1 LPGRLLNS
9 LLRVLPLLVLLVA
22 IDLQAK
28 PVLEYRIE
36 GLQRAQRNN
45 VEAWLGPPP
54 ETRAARANFVSSVRN
69 RVESSLQAL
78 GYYRADVDISLDRER
93 EPWRLLIAVDPG
105 NPVIVSALDLR
116 LDGGAASDPAFA
128 RLLSDKPL
136 NEGDVLHHGHYESLR
151 NSLLSLGQRRGY
163 FDGEL
168 VARSVE
174 VEAGAG
180 EARVRLHYASGER
193 YRIGDVRVDEEVLA
207 RDLLAKLQNFERGA
221 PYELATLQSLQS
233 QLQRT
238 GYFSAIT
245 LRPAVDER
253 ADGEVPLDLELFAAK
268 RHTID
273 VGIGYS
279 TDTEERLSLTWRTP
293 KVNRL
298 GHSQETRLEY
308 SAINPSGRFT
318 YNIPLTH
325 PLDDVLQL
333 GLRVEQNE
341 FGDLESRQQEAQ
353 VRREQRY
360 GNWILS
366 YHLRLLNEQWDA
378 GPVDGNEDYLLPG
391 VSISHQRREGPLVN
405 PTRGFSQLYS
415 IEATSSQMG
424 SSVDMTRLYGNW
436 IYVMPLAE
444 RHRLVARAE
453 AGAALLGDGQ
463 RDDLA
468 PSLSFFAGGSQSIRG
483 FGHQSIG
490 NDVDLVLR
498 DGQEREFVLGGNR
511 LAVASL
517 EYQYTFLRNWR
528 SSLFIDGGDAFD
540 EGEFEANYG
549 AGFGL
554 HYMTPVGAIKLELA
568 RSLSEDDPRWRVHV
582 NIGAE
587 F

>member
-1 LPGRLLNS
+1 MRCLRARTLS
-9 LLRVLPLLVLLVA
+9 LLLLLA
-22 IDLQAK
+22 SAQGHAG
-28 PVLEYRIE
+28 PTLEYRIE
-36 GLQRAQRNN
+36 GLERAQRAN

-54 ETRAARANFVSSVRN
+54 ETRPARANFMTSVRD
-69 RVESSLQAL
+69 RVERSLQAL
-78 GYYRADVDISLDRER
+78 GYYRADVDLNLDRER
-93 EPWRLLIAVDPG
+93 DPWRLVIKVDPG
-105 NPVIVSALDLR
+105 EPITVSSLDLQ
-116 LDGGAASDPAFA
+116 LMGEAATDPAFE
-128 RLLSDKPL
+128 RLLVDKPL
-136 NEGDVLHHGHYESLR
+136 NEGDILHHGQYESLR

-174 VEAGAG
+174 VEPGAG
-180 EARVRLHYASGER
+180 EARVKLHYASGER
-193 YRIGDVRVDEEVLA
+193 YRIGELRIDEDILS
-207 RDLLAKLQNFERGA
+207 RDLLVKLQNFEPGA
-221 PYELATLQSLQS
+221 PYELGTLQSLQS

-245 LRPAVDER
+245 VRPALAER
-253 ADGEVPLDLELFAAK
+253 TNGVVPLDLELFPAK
-268 RHTID
+268 THTIE

-279 TDTEERLSLTWRTP
+279 TDTEERVSLTWRTP
-293 KVNRL
+293 KINRH

-308 SAINPSGRFT
+308 SAINPSGRFI

-325 PLDDVLQL
+325 PLNDVLQL

-341 FGDLESRQQEAQ
+341 FGDLESRQQEAL

-360 GNWILS
+360 GSWILS

-378 GPVDGNEDYLLPG
+378 GPVDGNEDYVLPG
-391 VSISHQRREGPLVN
+391 FSISHKRRQGPLVN
-405 PTRGFSQLYS
+405 PTQGFSQLYTV
-415 IEATSSQMG
+415 EATSSQLG
-424 SSVDMTRLYGNW
+424 SSIDMTRLSANW

-483 FGHQSIG
+483 FSYQSIG
-490 NDVDLVLR
+490 NEVNLLLD
-498 DGQEREFVLGGNR
+498 DGEEREFVLGGNR
-511 LAVASL
+511 LAIASL
-517 EYQYTFLRNWR
+517 EYQYSFLKDWR
-528 SSLFIDGGDAFD
+528 AAVFVDGGDAFD
-540 EGEFEANYG
+540 EGEFDANYG
-549 AGFGL
+549 AGFGV
-554 HYMTPVGAIKLELA
+554 HYLTPVGAIKLELA
-568 RSLSEDDPRWRVHV
+568 RSISEDQPGWTVHI

>member
-1 LPGRLLNS
+1 MHRFRG
-9 LLRVLPLLVLLVA
+9 RVLSLALLLVA
-22 IDLQAK
+22 SRGHAK
-28 PVLEYRIE
+28 PMLEYQIE
-36 GLQRAQRNN
+36 GLERAQRTN
-45 VEAWLGPPP
+45 VEAWLGAAP
-54 ETRAARANFVSSVRN
+54 ETRAARANFVTSARD

-93 EPWRLLIAVDPG
+93 DPWRLLIAVTPGDP
-105 NPVIVSALDLR
+105 VTVSSLDLQ
-116 LDGGAASDPAFA
+116 LIGAAATDPAFA
-128 RLLSDKPL
+128 RLLANKPL

-168 VARSVE
+168 LARSVQ
-174 VEAGAG
+174 VEPGAGA
-180 EARVRLHYASGER
+180 ARVRLHYASGDR
-193 YRIGDVRVDEEVLA
+193 YRIGELRLDEEILD
-207 RDLLAKLQNFERGA
+207 RELLEKLQDFEPGA
-221 PYELATLQSLQS
+221 PYELGTLQSLQS

-245 LRPAVDER
+245 VRPAVDER
-253 ADGEVPLDLELFAAK
+253 AHGEVPLDLELFPAK

-279 TDTEERLSLTWRTP
+279 TDTEERVSLTWRTP
-293 KVNRL
+293 RVNRH

-308 SAINPSGRFT
+308 SAINPSGRVI

-325 PLDDVLQL
+325 PLNDVLQL

-341 FGDLESRQQEAQ
+341 FGDLESRQQEAL
-353 VRREQRY
+353 VRRERRH
-360 GNWILS
+360 GNWVLS

-391 VSISHQRREGPLVN
+391 ISISHKHREGPLVN

-415 IEATSSQMG
+415 VEATSSQMG
-424 SSVDMTRLYGNW
+424 SSVDMTRLYANW

-483 FGHQSIG
+483 FAYQSIG
-490 NDVDLVLR
+490 NEVDLLLR

-511 LAVASL
+511 LAIASL
-517 EYQYTFLRNWR
+517 EYQYTFLKDWR
-528 SSLFIDGGDAFD
+528 AAVFVDAGDAFD
-540 EGEFEANYG
+540 EGEFDASYA
-549 AGFGL
+549 AGLGV

-568 RSLSEDDPRWRVHV
+568 RSLSEDNPGWRVHI

>member
-1 LPGRLLNS
+1 M
-9 LLRVLPLLVLLVA
+9 
-22 IDLQAK
+22 
-28 PVLEYRIE
+28 LEYRVE
-36 GLQRAQRNN
+36 GLERAQRTN
-45 VEAWLGPPP
+45 VEAWLGAAP
-54 ETRAARANFVSSVRN
+54 ETRAARANFVTSARD

-93 EPWRLLIAVDPG
+93 DPWRLLIAVNPGDP
-105 NPVIVSALDLR
+105 VTVSSLDLQ
-116 LDGGAASDPAFA
+116 LMGAAATDPAFA
-128 RLLSDKPL
+128 RLLANKPL

-168 VARSVE
+168 LERSVQ
-174 VEAGAG
+174 VEPGAGA
-180 EARVRLHYASGER
+180 ARVRLHYASGDR
-193 YRIGDVRVDEEVLA
+193 YRIGELRLDEEILD
-207 RDLLAKLQNFERGA
+207 RELLEKLQGFEPGA
-221 PYELATLQSLQS
+221 PYELGTLQNLQS

-245 LRPAVDER
+245 VRPAVDER
-253 ADGEVPLDLELFAAK
+253 AHGEVPLDLELFPAK

-279 TDTEERLSLTWRTP
+279 TDTEERVSLTWRTP
-293 KVNRL
+293 RVNRH

-308 SAINPSGRFT
+308 SAINPSGRVI

-325 PLDDVLQL
+325 PLNDVLQL

-341 FGDLESRQQEAQ
+341 FGDLESRQQEAL
-353 VRREQRY
+353 VRREQRH
-360 GNWILS
+360 GNWVLS
-366 YHLRLLNEQWDA
+366 YHLRLLNERWDA
-378 GPVDGNEDYLLPG
+378 GPVNGNEDYLLPG
-391 VSISHQRREGPLVN
+391 ISISHKDREGPLVN

-415 IEATSSQMG
+415 VEATSSQMG
-424 SSVDMTRLYGNW
+424 SSVDMTRLYANW

-483 FGHQSIG
+483 FAYQSIG
-490 NDVDLVLR
+490 NEVDLLLR

-517 EYQYTFLRNWR
+517 EYQYTFLKDWR
-528 SSLFIDGGDAFD
+528 AAVFIDAGDAFD
-540 EGEFEANYG
+540 EGEFDASYA
-549 AGFGL
+549 AGFGV

-568 RSLSEDDPRWRVHV
+568 RSLSEDNPGWRVHI

>member
-1 LPGRLLNS
+1 MRNLWARA
-9 LLRVLPLLVLLVA
+9 LPLALLLA
-22 IDLQAK
+22 AAEGQAR

-36 GLQRAQRNN
+36 GLQRAQLAN
-45 VEAWLGPPP
+45 VEAWLGPLP
-54 ETRAARANFVSSVRN
+54 ETRAARANFVSSARD
-69 RVESSLQAL
+69 RVERSLQAL
-78 GYYRADVDISLDRER
+78 GYYRADVDISLDREQ
-93 EPWRLLIAVDPG
+93 EPWRLLIAVNPG
-105 NPVIVSALDLR
+105 NPVIVTSMDLR

-128 RLLSDKPL
+128 SLLSDKPL
-136 NEGDVLHHGHYESLR
+136 NEGDVLHHGYYDSLR

-163 FDGEL
+163 FDAEL

-193 YRIGDVRVDEEVLA
+193 YRIGEVRVDEEVLA
-207 RDLLAKLQNFERGA
+207 PDLLAKLQNIEPGA
-221 PYELATLQSLQS
+221 PYELGTLQSLQAE
-233 QLQRT
+233 LQRT
-238 GYFSAIT
+238 GYFSSIT

-253 ADGEVPLDLELFAAK
+253 ANGEVPLDLELFAAK

-273 VGIGYS
+273 IGIGYS

-293 KVNRL
+293 KLNRR

-325 PLDDVLQL
+325 PLNDVLQF

-341 FGDLESRQQEAQ
+341 FGDLESRQQEAL
-353 VRREQRY
+353 VRREQRM
-360 GNWILS
+360 GNWVLS

-378 GPVDGNEDYLLPG
+378 GPVDGNEDYVLPG
-391 VSISHQRREGPLVN
+391 IVISHKRREGPLVN
-405 PTRGFSQLYS
+405 PTQGLSQFYTV
-415 IEATSSQMG
+415 EATSSQMG
-424 SSVDMTRLYGNW
+424 SSVDMTRLYANW
-436 IYVMPLAE
+436 IYVMPLGE

-498 DGQEREFVLGGNR
+498 DGEEREFVLGGNR

-517 EYQYTFLRNWR
+517 EYQYTFLKDWR
-528 SSLFIDGGDAFD
+528 GAVFFDGGDAFD
-540 EGEFEANYG
+540 EGDFDASYA
-549 AGFGL
+549 AGFGV

-568 RSLSEDDPRWRVHV
+568 RSLSEDDPGWRVHV

>member
-1 LPGRLLNS
+1 MLLLAAS
-9 LLRVLPLLVLLVA
+9 QG
-22 IDLQAK
+22 QAK

-36 GLQRAQRNN
+36 GLKGAQKAN

-54 ETRAARANFVSSVRN
+54 ETRAARANFVTSVRD

-78 GYYRADVDISLDRER
+78 GYYRADVDISLDREQD
-93 EPWRLLIAVDPG
+93 PWRLVVAVDPG
-105 NPVIVSALDLR
+105 DPVIVSSLDLQ

-128 RLLSDKPL
+128 RLLTEKPL
-136 NEGDVLHHGHYESLR
+136 NQGDVLHHGHYESLR

-163 FDGEL
+163 FDAEL
-168 VARSVE
+168 LARSVE

-193 YRIGDVRVDEEVLA
+193 YRIGEVRVDEEILA
-207 RDLLAKLQNFERGA
+207 RDLLEKLQNFEPGA
-221 PYELATLQSLQS
+221 PYELGTLQSLQS

-245 LRPAVDER
+245 LRPAVEER
-253 ADGEVPLDLELFAAK
+253 ANGEVPLDLELFPAK

-279 TDTEERLSLTWRTP
+279 TDTEERISVTWRTP
-293 KVNRL
+293 KVNRH

-325 PLDDVLQL
+325 PLNDNLQL

-341 FGDLESRQQEAQ
+341 FGDLESRQQEAL

-391 VSISHQRREGPLVN
+391 VSISHKRREGPLVN
-405 PTRGFSQLYS
+405 PTQGFSQLYTV
-415 IEATSSQMG
+415 EATSSQIG
-424 SSVDMTRLYGNW
+424 SSVDMTRLYANW

-483 FGHQSIG
+483 FDFQSIG

-517 EYQYTFLRNWR
+517 EYQYTFLKDWR
-528 SSLFIDGGDAFD
+528 GAVFVDGGDAFD
-540 EGEFEANYG
+540 EGEFDANYG
-549 AGFGL
+549 AGFGV
-554 HYMTPVGAIKLELA
+554 HYLTPVGAIKLELA
-568 RSLSEDDPRWRVHV
+568 RSFSEDNPGWRVHI

>member
-1 LPGRLLNS
+1 MRNLWARALP
-9 LLRVLPLLVLLVA
+9 LVLLLA
-22 IDLQAK
+22 AAEGQAK

-36 GLQRAQRNN
+36 GLQRAQRAN

-54 ETRAARANFVSSVRN
+54 ETRAARANFVSSMRA

-78 GYYRADVDISLDRER
+78 GYYRADVDISLDRDQ
-93 EPWRLLIAVDPG
+93 EPWRLQITVDPG
-105 NPVIVSALDLR
+105 DPVTVTSMDLR
-116 LDGGAASDPAFA
+116 LDGGAASDPAFL

-168 VARSVE
+168 LARSVE
-174 VEAGAG
+174 VEPGAG

-193 YRIGDVRVDEEVLA
+193 YRIGELRVDETVLSPA
-207 RDLLAKLQNFERGA
+207 LLQTLQTFEPGA
-221 PYELATLQSLQS
+221 PYELATLQGLQAQLQS
-233 QLQRT
+233 T
-238 GYFSAIT
+238 GYFSAIS
-245 LRPAVDER
+245 LRPALDER
-253 ADGEVPLDLELFAAK
+253 ANGEVPLDLELFAAK

-293 KVNRL
+293 KLNRY

-325 PLDDVLQL
+325 PLNDALQL

-341 FGDLESRQQEAQ
+341 LGDLESRQQEAL
-353 VRREQRY
+353 VRREQRK
-360 GNWILS
+360 GNWVLS

-391 VSISHQRREGPLVN
+391 ITISHKRREGPLVN
-405 PTRGFSQLYS
+405 PTQGFSQFYTV
-415 IEATSSQMG
+415 EATSSQMG
-424 SSVDMTRLYGNW
+424 SSVDMTRLYANW
-436 IYVMPLAE
+436 IYVMPLGE

-453 AGAALLGDGQ
+453 AGAAVLGDGQ

-483 FGHQSIG
+483 FAHQSIG
-490 NDVDLVLR
+490 NEVDLLSR

-517 EYQYTFLRNWR
+517 EYQYPFLENWR
-528 SSLFIDGGDAFD
+528 GAVFVDGGDAFD
-540 EGEFEANYG
+540 EGEFVANYA
-549 AGFGL
+549 AGFGV

-568 RSLSEDDPRWRVHV
+568 RSISEDNPGWRLHV

>member
-1 LPGRLLNS
+1 LQRKQNSRVRALALL
-9 LLRVLPLLVLLVA
+9 LLLGAGQVYAR
-22 IDLQAK
+22 
-28 PVLEYRIE
+28 PVLEYKVE
-36 GLQRAQRNN
+36 GLTRAQRAN

-54 ETRAARANFVSSVRN
+54 ETRAARANFVTSVRD
-69 RVESSLQAL
+69 RVDRSLQAL

-93 EPWRLLIAVDPG
+93 DPWRLLIEVDAG
-105 NPVIVSALDLR
+105 DPVTVKSLDLQ
-116 LDGGAASDPAFA
+116 LSGDAAADPAFE
-128 RLLSDKPL
+128 RLLTDKPL

-174 VEAGAG
+174 VEPGAG
-180 EARVRLHYASGER
+180 EARVQLHYASGER
-193 YRIGDVRVDEEVLA
+193 YRIGEVRLDEDMLT
-207 RDLLAKLQNFERGA
+207 RGLLEKLQNFEPGA
-221 PYELATLQSLQS
+221 PYELGTLQGLQT

-245 LRPAVDER
+245 LRPALDER
-253 ADGEVPLDLELFAAK
+253 LDGEVPLDLELFPAK

-293 KVNRL
+293 KINRH

-308 SAINPSGRFT
+308 SAINPSGRFI

-325 PLDDVLQL
+325 PLNDVLQF

-341 FGDLESRQQEAQ
+341 FGDLESRQQEAL

-391 VSISHQRREGPLVN
+391 MSISHKRREGPLVN
-405 PTRGFSQLYS
+405 PTRGFSQFYS
-415 IEATSSQMG
+415 VEATAGQLG
-424 SSVDMTRLYGNW
+424 SSVDMTRLYANW

-483 FGHQSIG
+483 FAYQSIG
-490 NDVDLVLR
+490 NEVDLTLR
-498 DGQEREFVLGGNR
+498 DGEEREFVLGGNR

-517 EYQYTFLRNWR
+517 EYQYSFLKDWR
-528 SSLFIDGGDAFD
+528 GAVFVDGGDAFD
-540 EGEFEANYG
+540 EGEFDASYG
-549 AGFGL
+549 AGFGV

-568 RSLSEDDPRWRVHV
+568 RSISEDNPGWRVHI

>member
-1 LPGRLLNS
+1 LPGRLKLWARALS
-9 LLRVLPLLVLLVA
+9 LVLLLVA
-22 IDLQAK
+22 AEGQAR

-36 GLQRAQRNN
+36 GLKRAQSDN
-45 VEAWLGPPP
+45 VKAWLGPPP
-54 ETRAARANFVSSVRN
+54 ATTAARANFVSSVRK
-69 RVESSLQAL
+69 RVDSSLQAL
-78 GYYRADVDISLDRER
+78 GYYRADIDISLDREQ

-105 NPVIVSALDLR
+105 NPVIVSALEVR
-116 LDGGAASDPAFA
+116 LEGGAASDPAFA
-128 RLLSDKPL
+128 RLMREKPL

-151 NSLLSLGQRRGY
+151 NSLLALGQRRGY

-168 VARSVE
+168 LTHSVQ
-174 VEAGAG
+174 VEAAAG
-180 EARVRLHYASGER
+180 EARVQLHYASGER
-193 YRIGDVRVDEEVLA
+193 YRIGEVRVDEEVLA
-207 RDLLAKLQNFERGA
+207 RDLLAKLKNFAPGA
-221 PYELATLQSLQS
+221 AYELGTLQSLQS

-245 LRPAVDER
+245 LRPALDER
-253 ADGEVPLDLELFAAK
+253 AQGEVPLDLELFAAK

-279 TDTEERLSLTWRTP
+279 TDTEERVSVTWRTP
-293 KVNRL
+293 KVNRF

-308 SAINPSGRFT
+308 SVINPSGRFT
-318 YNIPLTH
+318 YDIPLTH
-325 PLDDVLQL
+325 PLNDVLQL

-341 FGDLESRQQEAQ
+341 FGDLESRQQEAL
-353 VRREQRY
+353 VRRERHY
-360 GNWILS
+360 GDWILS

-378 GPVDGNEDYLLPG
+378 GPVAGNEDYLLPG
-391 VSISHQRREGPLVN
+391 IAISHKWREGPLVN
-405 PTRGFSQLYS
+405 PTRGFSQFYS
-415 IEATSSQMG
+415 LEATSSGMG

-436 IYVMPLAE
+436 IYVLPLAE

-483 FGHQSIG
+483 FDYQSIG

-517 EYQYTFLRNWR
+517 EYQYTFRRQWR
-528 SSLFIDGGDAFD
+528 GAVFTDAGDAFD
-540 EGEFEANYG
+540 EGEFNANYG

-554 HYMTPVGAIKLELA
+554 HYLTPVGAIKLELA
-568 RSLSEDDPRWRVHV
+568 RRVSDDNPGWRVHI

>member
-1 LPGRLLNS
+1 MPGAQRFRGPALFLAS
-9 LLRVLPLLVLLVA
+9 LLVA
-22 IDLQAK
+22 SQGHAR
-28 PVLEYRIE
+28 PVLEYQIE
-36 GLQRAQRNN
+36 GLDGAQRSN
-45 VEAWLGPPP
+45 VEAWLGAAPQ
-54 ETRAARANFVSSVRN
+54 TTAARANFVTSVRD
-69 RVESSLQAL
+69 RVERSLQAL

-93 EPWRLLIAVDPG
+93 DPWRLLIAVNPGDP
-105 NPVIVSALDLR
+105 VTVDSLDLQ
-116 LDGGAASDPAFA
+116 LQGAAASDPAFE
-128 RLLSDKPL
+128 RLLSNKPL

-168 VARSVE
+168 LARSVE
-174 VEAGAG
+174 VEPGADA
-180 EARVRLHYASGER
+180 ARVRLHYASGER
-193 YRIGDVRVDEEVLA
+193 YRIGELRLDEEILD
-207 RDLLAKLQNFERGA
+207 RELLEKLQDFEPGA
-221 PYELATLQSLQS
+221 PYELGTLQSLQS

-245 LRPAVDER
+245 VRPALDER
-253 ADGEVPLDLELFAAK
+253 ANGAVPLDLELFPAK

-279 TDTEERLSLTWRTP
+279 TDTEERVSLTWRTP
-293 KVNRL
+293 RVNRH

-308 SAINPSGRFT
+308 SAINPSGRFI

-325 PLDDVLQL
+325 PLNDMLQF

-341 FGDLESRQQEAQ
+341 FGDLESRQQEAL

-378 GPVDGNEDYLLPG
+378 GPVDGNEDYVLPG
-391 VSISHQRREGPLVN
+391 ISISHKRREGPLVN
-405 PTRGFSQLYS
+405 PTRGLSQFYS
-415 IEATSSQMG
+415 LEATSSQMG
-424 SSVDMTRLYGNW
+424 SSVDMTRLYANW

-463 RDDLA
+463 REDLA

-483 FGHQSIG
+483 FAYQSIG
-490 NDVDLVLR
+490 NEIDLLLR

-517 EYQYTFLRNWR
+517 EYQYAFLEDWR
-528 SSLFIDGGDAFD
+528 GAVFVDAGDAFD
-540 EGEFEANYG
+540 EGEFDVSYAG
-549 AGFGL
+549 GFGL

-568 RSLSEDDPRWRVHV
+568 RSFSEDNPGWRVHI

>member
-1 LPGRLLNS
+1 MQ
-9 LLRVLPLLVLLVA
+9 LLRAWTLPLILLLASVEGHA
-22 IDLQAK
+22 E

-36 GLQRAQRNN
+36 GLKSAQRTN
-45 VEAWLGPPP
+45 VEAWLGPAP
-54 ETRAARANFVSSVRN
+54 ETSAARANFMTSVRD
-69 RVESSLQAL
+69 RVERSLQAL
-78 GYYRADVDISLDRER
+78 GYYRADVDLSVDRER
-93 EPWRLLIAVDPG
+93 DPWRLLIEVDLG
-105 NPVIVSALDLR
+105 EPVTVTSLDLQ
-116 LDGGAASDPAFA
+116 LVGGAASDPAFE
-128 RLLSDKPL
+128 RLLANKPL

-151 NSLLSLGQRRGY
+151 DSLLSLGQRRGY
-163 FDGEL
+163 FDAEL
-168 VARSVE
+168 VVRSVE
-174 VEAGAG
+174 VEPGAG

-193 YRIGDVRVDEEVLA
+193 YRIGELRLDEEILT
-207 RDLLAKLQNFERGA
+207 RELLVKLQNFEPGA
-221 PYELATLQSLQS
+221 PYELGTLQSLQT

-245 LRPAVDER
+245 LRPVLDER
-253 ADGEVPLDLELFAAK
+253 ANGEVPLDLELFPAK

-279 TDTEERLSLTWRTP
+279 TDTEERVSLTWRTP
-293 KVNRL
+293 KINRH

-308 SAINPSGRFT
+308 SAINPSGRFI

-325 PLDDVLQL
+325 PLNDVLQF

-341 FGDLESRQQEAQ
+341 FGDLESRQQEAL

-391 VSISHQRREGPLVN
+391 VSISHKRREGPLVN
-405 PTRGFSQLYS
+405 PTWGFSQLYS
-415 IEATSSQMG
+415 VEATSSQMG
-424 SSVDMTRLYGNW
+424 SSVDMTRLYANW
-436 IYVMPLAE
+436 IYVLPLAE
-444 RHRLVARAE
+444 RHRMVARAE

-468 PSLSFFAGGSQSIRG
+468 PSLSFFAGGSQSLRG
-483 FGHQSIG
+483 FAYQSIG
-490 NDVDLVLR
+490 NEVDLSLS
-498 DGQEREFVLGGNR
+498 DGEEREFVLGGNR

-517 EYQYTFLRNWR
+517 EYQYTFLKDWR
-528 SSLFIDGGDAFD
+528 GALFVDAGDAFD
-540 EGEFEANYG
+540 EGEFEANYA
-549 AGFGL
+549 AGVGV
-554 HYMTPVGAIKLELA
+554 HYMTPVGAIKLEVA
-568 RSLSEDDPRWRVHV
+568 RSISEDEPSWRLHI

>member
-1 LPGRLLNS
+1 MQHLRAWTLL
-9 LLRVLPLLVLLVA
+9 LMLLLVA
-22 IDLQAK
+22 VEVHAK
-28 PVLEYRIE
+28 PALEYKIE
-36 GLQRAQRNN
+36 GLNSTQRKN
-45 VEAWLGPPP
+45 VEAWLGAPP
-54 ETRAARANFVSSVRN
+54 ETRAARANFMTSVRN
-69 RVESSLQAL
+69 RVEQSLQAL
-78 GYYRADVDISLDRER
+78 GYYRADVDLNLDREAD
-93 EPWRLLIAVDPG
+93 PWQLLIMVEPG
-105 NPVIVSALDLR
+105 EPVTVSSLDLQ
-116 LDGGAASDPAFA
+116 LTGGAGSDPAFE
-128 RLLSDKPL
+128 RLLADKPL
-136 NEGDVLHHGHYESLR
+136 KEGDVLHHDHYESLR

-174 VEAGAG
+174 VEPGAG

-193 YRIGDVRVDEEVLA
+193 YRIGELRMNEEVLA
-207 RDLLAKLQNFERGA
+207 RDLLVKLQNFEPGA
-221 PYELATLQSLQS
+221 RYELGTLQSLQAE
-233 QLQRT
+233 LQRT

-245 LRPAVDER
+245 LRPVLDER
-253 ADGEVPLDLELFAAK
+253 ADGEVPLDVELFPAK

-293 KVNRL
+293 KINL
-298 GHSQETRLEY
+298 HGHSQETRLEY
-308 SAINPSGRFT
+308 SAINPSGRFI

-325 PLDDVLQL
+325 PLNDVLQL

-341 FGDLESRQQEAQ
+341 FGDLESRQAEAL

-366 YHLRLLNEQWDA
+366 YHVRLLNEQWGA
-378 GPVDGNEDYLLPG
+378 GPVDGNEDYVLPG
-391 VSISHQRREGPLVN
+391 VSISHKWRDGPLVN

-415 IEATSSQMG
+415 VEATSSQMG
-424 SSVDMTRLYGNW
+424 SSVDMTRLYANW

-444 RHRLVARAE
+444 RHRLVARAA

-463 RDDLA
+463 RADLA

-483 FGHQSIG
+483 FDYQSIG
-490 NDVDLVLR
+490 NEVDLLV
-498 DGQEREFVLGGNR
+498 DGEEQEFVLGGNR
-511 LAVASL
+511 LAIASL
-517 EYQYTFLRNWR
+517 EYQYTFLKDWR
-528 SSLFIDGGDAFD
+528 GAVFVDGGDAFD
-540 EGEFEANYG
+540 EGEFKANYA
-549 AGFGL
+549 AGLGV

-568 RSLSEDDPRWRVHV
+568 RSLSENDPGWRIHI